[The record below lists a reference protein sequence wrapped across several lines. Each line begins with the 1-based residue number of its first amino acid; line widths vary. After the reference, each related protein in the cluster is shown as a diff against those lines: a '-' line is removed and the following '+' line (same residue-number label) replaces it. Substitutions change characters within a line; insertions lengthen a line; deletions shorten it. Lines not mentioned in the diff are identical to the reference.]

1 MGDMPPF
8 MIRTFNAYSSQIDN
22 VTSLRELNQIENSI
36 VEMVDPQV
44 KKALLNKINQK
55 RAEINNNNQV
65 IYEAQVDD
73 VVDYQRQQRI
83 QDDLNNQLFADY
95 MFHNQT
101 SQMDDVFNMNDG
113 IDDMF

>member
-1 MGDMPPF
+1 MEPARVGDVEVLDMGDMPPF

-55 RAEINNNNQV
+55 RAEI
-65 IYEAQVDD
+65 
-73 VVDYQRQQRI
+73 
-83 QDDLNNQLFADY
+83 
-95 MFHNQT
+95 
-101 SQMDDVFNMNDG
+101 
-113 IDDMF
+113 